1 VYVPHAQSFLTSLR
15 GLTGV
20 DAPKLLQTRYVR
32 SDYTY
37 FILSNPC
44 SNRTPSRSIVQTG
57 RRKHSAWVNLVCT
70 MYARIFVLPAE
81 QTGGLGEAES
91 HPNSLFPSLDMSLL
105 RACRRS
111 AAQGQ
116 APGFRFVACISN
128 VPCILLAGQT
138 RRGVDIH
145 VSKVG
150 HHAPTDTPEVRN
162 RLMHVRWRMSH
173 SFIVPQKI
181 VVNLRRSAE
190 KNVDFACKIVSTLGT
205 THRTQHGL
213 SAVRQKGLHAP
224 AQ

>member
-1 VYVPHAQSFLTSLR
+1 
-15 GLTGV
+15 
-20 DAPKLLQTRYVR
+20 
-32 SDYTY
+32 
-37 FILSNPC
+37 
-44 SNRTPSRSIVQTG
+44 
-57 RRKHSAWVNLVCT
+57 

-91 HPNSLFPSLDMSLL
+91 HPNSLFPSLDMSL
-105 RACRRS
+105 
-111 AAQGQ
+111 
-116 APGFRFVACISN
+116 FVACISN

-181 VVNLRRSAE
+181 VVNLRRGAE

-205 THRTQHGL
+205 THRTQHDL